1 MKTLFP
7 AQATN
12 RDTIIQALRL
22 FGAALDSSTT
32 GTGKTVTAAH
42 TAKTFKHVGV
52 VCPKIVIPHWE
63 RELKECGIDP
73 LFVENYERIRRGRNQ
88 FLSKRG
94 KKTFKW
100 DLPDDTLLVWD
111 ECHKAKGPFTQNA
124 QMLVAA
130 KKQGV
135 KNLMLSATACE
146 DPTEMRAIGYALGL
160 HNLNNTTWVNEADD
174 KVLPWAK
181 WMAAHGCWRNQWGQW
196 QRGAIKH
203 LEKLNKDIYEKGKGT
218 KITLHDLPGA
228 FSANHVSVERLSF
241 SKMKNIKSAYDDLGV
256 SDEALLER
264 LMGVEQEVLHDES
277 MDVNVLTQILRARQF
292 AEAFKVP
299 DLVEM
304 ANKALH
310 EKFSV
315 IIFVNF
321 RDTAEALFNSLPDP
335 GIIIG
340 GQSAE
345 HREEHINRFQNNE
358 NRVIIVMTA
367 AGGVGVSLH
376 DTDGRFPRQ
385 TILSPTFNLK
395 EHIQALGRAHRAG
408 SKSPVVQKVVV
419 AADTIEEKIVDML
432 EQKRSSLDTL
442 HQKPDSRIQKDET
455 KCQNQLS
462 N

>member
-1 MKTLFP
+1 
-7 AQATN
+7 
-12 RDTIIQALRL
+12 
-22 FGAALDSSTT
+22 
-32 GTGKTVTAAH
+32 
-42 TAKTFKHVGV
+42 
-52 VCPKIVIPHWE
+52 
-63 RELKECGIDP
+63 
-73 LFVENYERIRRGRNQ
+73 
-88 FLSKRG
+88 
-94 KKTFKW
+94 
-100 DLPDDTLLVWD
+100 
-111 ECHKAKGPFTQNA
+111 
-124 QMLVAA
+124 
-130 KKQGV
+130 
-135 KNLMLSATACE
+135 
-146 DPTEMRAIGYALGL
+146 
-160 HNLNNTTWVNEADD
+160 
-174 KVLPWAK
+174 
-181 WMAAHGCWRNQWGQW
+181 
-196 QRGAIKH
+196 
-203 LEKLNKDIYEKGKGT
+203 
-218 KITLHDLPGA
+218 
-228 FSANHVSVERLSF
+228 
-241 SKMKNIKSAYDDLGV
+241 MKNIKSAYDDLGV

-304 ANKALH
+304 ANEALH
-310 EKFSV
+310 ENFSV

-340 GQSAE
+340 GQSAA
-345 HREEHINRFQNNE
+345 HREAHINRFQNNE